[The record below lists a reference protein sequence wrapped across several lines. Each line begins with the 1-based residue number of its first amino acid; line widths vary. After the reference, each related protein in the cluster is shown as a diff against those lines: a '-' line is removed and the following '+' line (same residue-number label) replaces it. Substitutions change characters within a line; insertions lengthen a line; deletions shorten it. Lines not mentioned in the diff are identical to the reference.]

1 MLLVLAKPIMKE
13 LALAIMNKKGVFEMW
28 DAQEL
33 LDSLN
38 RECAVGDIVEL
49 YTALLFY
56 ELGFTEVDRELSK
69 EVMRWYYDNDDLT
82 SFLNSEVV
90 DYAKELL
97 EKE

>member
-1 MLLVLAKPIMKE
+1 
-13 LALAIMNKKGVFEMW
+13 MW

-56 ELGFTEVDRELSK
+56 ELGFTEIDREL
-69 EVMRWYYDNDDLT
+69 
-82 SFLNSEVV
+82 
-90 DYAKELL
+90 
-97 EKE
+97 

>member
-1 MLLVLAKPIMKE
+1 
-13 LALAIMNKKGVFEMW
+13 MW

-56 ELGFTEVDRELSK
+56 ELGFTEIDRELSK
-69 EVMRWYYDNDDLT
+69 KVMRWYYDNDDLT